1 MQGFEPDS
9 LECVMERVE
18 SGPELRGL
26 TRSALGPVA
35 GESSSDSGGAEQDS
49 LNQTPD
55 RNFSRSSYV
64 IEPAGGE
71 DDLDDE
77 ITAVFEARDEEDP
90 LSRSWHGSRSSSQ
103 RSLAFFVDLSA
114 SGPPPP
120 SETRTLRRVSS
131 ARTATSNC
139 SFFVEL
145 EESADQLARLSTD
158 MRARST
164 SLLTRNIRH
173 SKTFFS
179 KLKAFIDFLNTPN
192 YSKEEVRQKRQL
204 ADRITRVMLE
214 EEQRLRRGLELT
226 ELSQLD
232 RLLATKSI
240 RPTSAY
246 AAMQT
251 ERPTRQ
257 PPAAPATTAAPPPNP
272 RPVLRR
278 ERTFDLEHSSL
289 ASKKL
294 QAAKRQNRKSMP
306 VSLTASQEEAGPG
319 HAGRKE
325 QESVKGR
332 KDGQEAGRDTVPG
345 QGWVTEPEQPAN
357 GGEPR

>member
-1 MQGFEPDS
+1 
-9 LECVMERVE
+9 MERVE
-18 SGPELRGL
+18 SGAELRGL

-49 LNQTPD
+49 LNETPD

-232 RLLATKSI
+232 RVLATKSI

-257 PPAAPATTAAPPPNP
+257 PPAAALPNP

-319 HAGRKE
+319 HAGREE
-325 QESVKGR
+325 QESVKEG
-332 KDGQEAGRDTVPG
+332 KGGQEAGRDTVPG
-345 QGWVTEPEQPAN
+345 QGWVTEPEQAAN